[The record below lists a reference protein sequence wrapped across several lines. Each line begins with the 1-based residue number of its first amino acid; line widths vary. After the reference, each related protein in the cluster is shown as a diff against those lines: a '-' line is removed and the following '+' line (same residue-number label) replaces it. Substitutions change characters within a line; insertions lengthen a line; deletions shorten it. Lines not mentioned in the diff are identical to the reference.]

1 LLLKLLSTPLQEE
14 VMMSF
19 SNSLL
24 RSHFLAV
31 LIGVACV
38 LLTSTVD
45 AAAEVWGI
53 NEKVEGYR
61 NLGRGSCQDS
71 RGKMYTYLQRTVTFP
86 DAVTCA
92 QKECERFGNLEAY
105 RGFEFSVGKR
115 CTCLFDVDQAPV
127 VPESDEQPYVGGSDG
142 GNGEVYT
149 TSSIPGTI
157 CFTNPGSR
165 IEIKA
170 AFTLFTSAAIFMLL

>member
-1 LLLKLLSTPLQEE
+1 
-14 VMMSF
+14 M
-19 SNSLL
+19 
-24 RSHFLAV
+24 
-31 LIGVACV
+31 
-38 LLTSTVD
+38 
-45 AAAEVWGI
+45 
-53 NEKVEGYR
+53 
-61 NLGRGSCQDS
+61 
-71 RGKMYTYLQRTVTFP
+71 TFP

-142 GNGEVYT
+142 GNGQIHT

-170 AFTLFTSAAIFMLL
+170 AFTLFTSAAIFMML